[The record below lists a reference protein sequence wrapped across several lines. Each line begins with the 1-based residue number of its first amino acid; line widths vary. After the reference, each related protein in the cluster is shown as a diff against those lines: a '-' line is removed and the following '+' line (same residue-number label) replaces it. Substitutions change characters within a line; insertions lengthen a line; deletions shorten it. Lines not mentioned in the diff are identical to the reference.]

1 MRAPSPC
8 LPRARG
14 DVSESGLYA
23 LIFGSPSPRTRG
35 CFQLRLFCKG
45 RSKAFPAHA
54 GMFLQTALEVAWALG
69 LPRARGDVSD
79 VWGFDSDQRRPSP
92 RTQGCFRHAAL
103 DDQKPRVFP
112 VHAGMF
118 L

>member
-1 MRAPSPC
+1 MISDA
-8 LPRARG
+8 
-14 DVSESGLYA
+14 
-23 LIFGSPSPRTRG
+23 
-35 CFQLRLFCKG
+35 
-45 RSKAFPAHA
+45 AFPAHA
-54 GMFLQTALEVAWALG
+54 GMFLRGQTALVVISS